1 MVITDRCPHLSLTSI
16 LIPADNKRVSP
27 HHESSTV
34 TVPMAEVLPPIV
46 QSTSTMTMLHT
57 PPDAFQNAN
66 PSQQPHSSSRM
77 AQIPRSHIFNA
88 NNGGMSYRGMAST
101 PAYAFR
107 STPNL
112 RQEVRSSSSPMFRP
126 QPGQS
131 TMHNTYSSSSSTAT
145 ASSSSSNPSQKG
157 HYILSKDD
165 SVLAMP
171 RQPAALTSTLMA
183 SSSTPDLLMRSY
195 DAPARPSPDRYR
207 RVQRRA
213 DSSPAI
219 PTLQNIENQTAMRHS
234 LVIPPEQLSK
244 QNAFFGGE
252 SPIHRRAG
260 SADDSVIGRPDGVSR
275 YRRRSVGA
283 FEPSTFAGTF
293 ATAPAPQPTTR
304 SWAQVVAGP
313 ATAQPTRPLNN
324 LPRPNSFH
332 QQQQNS
338 IENSKRPSSARQNSY
353 NSQKPAQ
360 PNRPTTSPALL
371 PSRQEQRAPSSSSR
385 GSVDSTKRLTAPSP
399 LSKPVTAELDTP
411 KEAPTVN
418 APASPKPSTPDGSS
432 PAVQQL
438 HAITESQ
445 PAHKVK
451 SRLRRAFSF
460 GSSQELKKASG
471 EATTAAERAKLRK
484 EKHDNDVDAE
494 EAAIIAKQEAAGLGA
509 SIYSNQAL
517 SGSTDNV
524 SFSSTASSASLMLR
538 KMGQGFKKS
547 TRSLKHLFRPKS
559 VVGVPAAD
567 GPAAAQTE
575 STAEVSLVT
584 VEAETH
590 RVNVNADPHEQP
602 GGGTGYPKLERNSM
616 EAASRT
622 ATPERPASSQENRE
636 SWSRRSIIGGER
648 ERAEVL
654 AAVRKGILK
663 RMHRCNRINYVYSLS
678 TGSGTSSGNS
688 SPVIAQSDSPAQVD
702 ISNPGTPND
711 RSAAE
716 GMSDYFIAASRLT
729 ASSTKSLPGTGAN
742 SAPPTM
748 RNISFSNRIQCYD
761 VWSSQEYDRRGDIA
775 TCNRLTPMLAQQI
788 KEELN
793 SFKMVCYLL
802 AINHSGKGF

>member
-1 MVITDRCPHLSLTSI
+1 
-16 LIPADNKRVSP
+16 
-27 HHESSTV
+27 
-34 TVPMAEVLPPIV
+34 MAEVLPPIV

-57 PPDAFQNAN
+57 PPDAFQSAS
-66 PSQQPHSSSRM
+66 PSQQSHSSSRM
-77 AQIPRSHIFNA
+77 AGVPRSHMFNA

-101 PAYAFR
+101 PAYAFH

-131 TMHNTYSSSSSTAT
+131 TMHVAYPSSSSASTAS
-145 ASSSSSNPSQKG
+145 SSSSSNPSQKG
-157 HYILSKDD
+157 HYTLSKDD

-171 RQPAALTSTLMA
+171 RQSVALTSSTLMA

-195 DAPARPSPDRYR
+195 DAPAKPSPDRYR

-219 PTLQNIENQTAMRHS
+219 PTLQTIENRPAMRHS

-244 QNAFFGGE
+244 QNAFLGGE

-260 SADDSVIGRPDGVSR
+260 SADDSVIGRPDGISR

-283 FEPSTFAGTF
+283 FEPNTLSGSFAMPP
-293 ATAPAPQPTTR
+293 PAPVPQLTTTR
-304 SWAQVVAGP
+304 SWAQVAAGP
-313 ATAQPTRPLNN
+313 VSAQPTRPSNN

-338 IENSKRPSSARQNSY
+338 IDNAKRPSSARQNSH

-360 PNRPTTSPALL
+360 PSRPTSSPQPS
-371 PSRQEQRAPSSSSR
+371 PSRQEQRAPSSSPR
-385 GSVDSTKRLTAPSP
+385 GSIDPTKRLTAPSP
-399 LSKPVTAELDTP
+399 LSKPVTAEPDTP
-411 KEAPTVN
+411 KETPSTLK

-445 PAHKVK
+445 PSHKVK

-460 GSSQELKKASG
+460 SSSQELKKASG
-471 EATTAAERAKLRK
+471 EATTAIERAKLRK
-484 EKHDNDVDAE
+484 EKIEHNVDAE
-494 EAAIIAKQEAAGLGA
+494 EAAVIAKQEAAGLGA
-509 SIYSNQAL
+509 SIYTNQTFA
-517 SGSTDNV
+517 GSTDNI

-538 KMGQGFKKS
+538 KMGQGLKKS
-547 TRSLKHLFRPKS
+547 TRSLKGLFRPKS
-559 VVGVPAAD
+559 VVGAPAAEELV
-567 GPAAAQTE
+567 AAQTA
-575 STAEVSLVT
+575 SPAEVSLVT
-584 VEAETH
+584 AEAETH
-590 RVNVNADPHEQP
+590 RVNVNTDPHEQP

-616 EAASRT
+616 ETSSRT
-622 ATPERPASSQENRE
+622 ATPEKPGSSQENRD
-636 SWSRRSIIGGER
+636 SWSRRSIIGSER

-663 RMHRCNRINYVYSLS
+663 RMHLCNRLDYMNSHS
-678 TGSGTSSGNS
+678 TGSGAGSGNS
-688 SPVIAQSDSPAQVD
+688 SPVIGHSDSLAQVD
-702 ISNPGTPND
+702 NSNASTPND
-711 RSAAE
+711 RGTADS
-716 GMSDYFIAASRLT
+716 MSDYFIAASRLT
-729 ASSTKSLPGTGAN
+729 TSSTKSLPSSGAN
-742 SAPPTM
+742 SAPATM
-748 RNISFSNRIQCYD
+748 RNISFSNRIQFYD

-793 SFKMVCYLL
+793 TFKMVCHFL
-802 AINHSGKGF
+802 ATKFSPKECKLTSNRRWRCMRSRSHTHISSSDLAS